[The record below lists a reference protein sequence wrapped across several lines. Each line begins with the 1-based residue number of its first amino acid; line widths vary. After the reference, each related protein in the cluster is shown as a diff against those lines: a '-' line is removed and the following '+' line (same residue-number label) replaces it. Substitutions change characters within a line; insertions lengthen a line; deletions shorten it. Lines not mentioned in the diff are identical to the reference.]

1 MSAAEISISSQR
13 DAANTLIVI
22 FSAAIVPVMC
32 QHIIFK
38 GYILHFIALF
48 LSCIPLIMLV
58 KASGSF
64 TSSFSNL
71 SEKF

>member
-22 FSAAIVPVMC
+22 FSAAIVPVIC

-38 GYILHFIALF
+38 GYILHFNSIVFVLYPTYNVSQSIWQF
-48 LSCIPLIMLV
+48 YVI
-58 KASGSF
+58 
-64 TSSFSNL
+64 FS
-71 SEKF
+71 